1 MKVPLY
7 DRNPPDNAID
17 LLAKNPRI
25 FWGKV
30 IWLLI
35 QRGWRP
41 PPPDEKAV
49 DDLLDAFSRVGE
61 QSLDPRSEL
70 GVTKRQGEILTLIA
84 DGHTNDEIAAILG
97 IAPQTVKFHITDLLA
112 RMDARSRAHAVSLG
126 FRAGFLS

>member
-61 QSLDPRSEL
+61 QSLDPRSDL
-70 GVTKRQGEILTLIA
+70 AITKRQGEILTLIA

>member
-61 QSLDPRSEL
+61 QSLDPRSDL
-70 GVTKRQGEILTLIA
+70 AITKRQGEILTLIA

-126 FRAGFLS
+126 FRAGFLG